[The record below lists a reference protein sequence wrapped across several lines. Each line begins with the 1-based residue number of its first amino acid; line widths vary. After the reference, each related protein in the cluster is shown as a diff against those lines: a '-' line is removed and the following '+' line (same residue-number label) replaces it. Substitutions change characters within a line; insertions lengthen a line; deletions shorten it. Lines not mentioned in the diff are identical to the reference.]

1 MSDSSS
7 FLMLDER
14 IQHFIWTE
22 GWEELRDAQELAIP
36 PIINCDRD
44 VIVAAATAAGK
55 TEAAFLPALSSLRK
69 SSSPGLIIYISP
81 LKALI
86 NDQFSR
92 LNRLCEQ
99 LEIPVWPWH
108 GDISAS
114 TKKRFLVRREGVL
127 LITPE
132 SLEALMCNRGT
143 SVAAIFEHLRFLV
156 IDELH
161 AFIGSERGKQLQSL
175 MHRVES
181 VIHRSVPRIGLSA
194 TLGDMRLASGFLR
207 PGKGDEVVLV
217 ESKSSSG
224 EIRILV
230 KGFEEP
236 LAVQQEDSEQEPEP
250 ITPAQVATQLFKAL
264 RGSNNLV
271 FPNSRAGVEQYT
283 HLLNKMCEDNLVPM
297 EFWPH
302 HGNLSKV
309 IREETET
316 ALKQKEIPATGVCT
330 NTLELGIDIGAVK
343 SIAQIGPPPSVASL
357 RQRLGRSG
365 RRKGEPAILRSYCIE
380 DAIGGETSICTDLR
394 LQFLKMTA
402 MISLLL
408 EGWFE
413 PPIAK
418 GAHLST
424 LIQQILSFIAQ
435 NGGSSIQEL
444 YTLFCGSSAPFSGL
458 SKDDFKGL
466 VRNLGEK
473 ELLIQD
479 SAGTLLHGPA
489 GEKRVNH
496 YTFYSAFVTD
506 EEFRIVSGGRTLGTL
521 PVSQALNIGQRILFA
536 SRTWIVED
544 VDEQQR
550 TIVVVPARGGAPPL
564 FSGGSGRTHTQVR
577 LRMRQLLESTEIPIY
592 LDDVAKRFLAEARS
606 NYARRNL
613 SHEVIVD
620 QGDTLLLL
628 TWIGDP
634 ANEAIACLLTCY
646 GFPANAAGPGV
657 EVHKGQRST
666 PEFLGVLHDLDAEE
680 IPALD
685 ILLSDAKN
693 LQREKW
699 DWALPDW
706 LLRKAYAS
714 LYLDLDEAMHWIKGL
729 KPASN

>member
-1 MSDSSS
+1 
-7 FLMLDER
+7 MLDER
-14 IQHFIWTE
+14 IQQFIWTE

-55 TEAAFLPALSSLRK
+55 TEAAFLPALSLLLN
-69 SSSPGLIIYISP
+69 SSKPGLIVYISP

-86 NDQFSR
+86 NDQFAR
-92 LNRLCEQ
+92 LDRLCEQ

-132 SLEALMCNRGT
+132 SLEALMCNRGS
-143 SVAAIFEHLRFLV
+143 SVAATFEHLNFLV

-207 PGKGDEVVLV
+207 PGKGEEVVLV
-217 ESKSSSG
+217 ESKSFSG

-236 LAVQQEDSEQEPEP
+236 LVVQEEDSDQEPEP
-250 ITPAQVATQLFKAL
+250 ITPAQVAAQLFKAL

-283 HLLNKMCEDNLVPM
+283 HLLNNMCDDNLVPM

-302 HGNLSKV
+302 HGNLSKE
-309 IREETET
+309 IRVETET
-316 ALKQKEIPATGVCT
+316 ALKQKELPATGICT

-343 SIAQIGPPPSVASL
+343 SVAQIGPPPSVASL

-365 RRKGEPAILRSYCIE
+365 RRKGEPAILRGYCIE
-380 DAIGGETSICTDLR
+380 AAIGGETSICTDLR

-402 MISLLL
+402 MIDLLL
-408 EGWFE
+408 DGWFE

-444 YTLFCGSSAPFSGL
+444 YALFCGSSAPFYGL

-473 ELLIQD
+473 QLLIQD

-489 GEKRVNH
+489 GEKHVNH

-536 SRTWIVED
+536 GRTWIVED
-544 VDEQQR
+544 VDEYQH

-577 LRMRQLLESTEIPIY
+577 LRMRELLESSQIPIY

-606 NYARRNL
+606 NYAKRNL
-613 SHEVIVD
+613 SHEAIVD

-628 TWIGDP
+628 TWIGDA
-634 ANEAIACLLTCY
+634 ANEAIACLLSCH
-646 GFPANAAGPGV
+646 GFRANAAGPGV
-657 EVHKGQRST
+657 EVHKGQRSLS
-666 PEFLGVLHDLDAEE
+666 EFLGTLNDLACEDVTS
-680 IPALD
+680 LD
-685 ILLSDAKN
+685 TLLSDAKN
-693 LQREKW
+693 LRREKW

-714 LYLDLDEAMHWIKGL
+714 QCLDLDEAHDWIKEL
-729 KPASN
+729 RTASNST

>member
-1 MSDSSS
+1 VSESSS

-14 IQHFIWTE
+14 IQQFIWAE

-55 TEAAFLPALSSLRK
+55 TEAAFLPALSFIMKRG
-69 SSSPGLIIYISP
+69 SPGLIVYISP

-86 NDQFSR
+86 NDQFAR
-92 LNRLCEQ
+92 LDRLCEQ

-114 TKKRFLVRREGVL
+114 SKKRFLHKREGVL

-143 SVAAIFEHLRFLV
+143 SVAAIFAHLRFLV

-236 LAVQQEDSEQEPEP
+236 LVVRQEDSDEEPEP
-250 ITPAQVATQLFKAL
+250 VTPAQVAAQLFKAL

-283 HLLNKMCEDNLVPM
+283 HLLNKMCGDNMLPM

-302 HGNLSKV
+302 HGNLSKE
-309 IREETET
+309 IRVETET
-316 ALKQKEIPATGVCT
+316 ALKQKELPATGICT

-343 SIAQIGPPPSVASL
+343 SVAQIGPPPSVASL

-365 RRKGEPAILRSYCIE
+365 RRKGEAAILRSYCIE

-402 MISLLL
+402 IISLLL

-413 PPIAK
+413 PPSAR

-444 YTLFCGSSAPFSGL
+444 YALFCCPLAPFSGL
-458 SKDDFKGL
+458 SKDDFRGL
-466 VRNLGEK
+466 IRNLGEK

-496 YTFYSAFVTD
+496 YTFYSAFVTH
-506 EEFRIVSGGRTLGTL
+506 EEFRIVSSGRTLGTL

-536 SRTWIVED
+536 GRTWIIEE
-544 VDEQQR
+544 VDEEQR
-550 TIVVVPARGGAPPL
+550 TVVVVPARGGSPPL

-577 LRMRQLLESTEIPIY
+577 LRMRHLLESTEIPVY
-592 LDDVAKRFLAEARS
+592 LDDVAKRFLAEARG

-628 TWIGDP
+628 TWLGDN
-634 ANEAIACLLTCY
+634 ANEAIACLLSY
-646 GFPANAAGPGV
+646 HGFPANAAGPGV
-657 EVHKGQRST
+657 EIRKGQRSI
-666 PEFLGVLHDLDAEE
+666 PELFEALCDFADEEVPDLG
-680 IPALD
+680 
-685 ILLSDAKN
+685 ILLADAKN

-714 LYLDLDEAMHWIKGL
+714 LYIDLDEAMDWSKGL
-729 KPASN
+729 KTAST

>member
-1 MSDSSS
+1 
-7 FLMLDER
+7 MLDER
-14 IQHFIWTE
+14 IQQFIWAE
-22 GWEELRDAQELAIP
+22 GWEELRDAQEMAIP
-36 PIINCDRD
+36 HIISCTQD

-55 TEAAFLPALSSLRK
+55 TEAAFLPALSFLMK
-69 SSSPGLIIYISP
+69 SSSPGLVVYISP

-86 NDQFSR
+86 NDQFAR
-92 LNRLCEQ
+92 LDRLCER

-108 GDISAS
+108 GDISATS
-114 TKKRFLVRREGVL
+114 KKRFLQKREGIL

-143 SVAAIFEHLRFLV
+143 SVGAIFAHLRFFIV
-156 IDELH
+156 DELH

-207 PGKGDEVVLV
+207 PGMGDEVVLV
-217 ESKSSSG
+217 ESKSISG
-224 EIRILV
+224 EIKIQV

-236 LAVQQEDSEQEPEP
+236 LVIQQEDSDKVPEP
-250 ITPAQVATQLFKAL
+250 ITPAKVTAHLFKVL

-271 FPNSRAGVEQYT
+271 FPNSRSGVEQYT
-283 HLLNKMCEDNLVPM
+283 HLLNKMCDDNSLPM

-302 HGNLSKV
+302 HGNLSKE
-309 IREETET
+309 IRIETES
-316 ALKQKEIPATGVCT
+316 ALKQKDLPATGICT

-380 DAIGGETSICTDLR
+380 NAIGGETTISTELR
-394 LQFLKMTA
+394 LEFLKTTA
-402 MISLLL
+402 MISLLI
-408 EGWFE
+408 EGWLE
-413 PPIAK
+413 PPLAK
-418 GAHLST
+418 GVHLST

-435 NGGSSIQEL
+435 NGGSTIQEL
-444 YTLFCGSSAPFSGL
+444 YALFCRPSAPFSGL
-458 SKDDFKGL
+458 SKADFKGL
-466 VRNLGEK
+466 IRNLGEK
-473 ELLIQD
+473 DLLIQD
-479 SAGTLLHGPA
+479 SAGSLLHGPS

-521 PVSQALNIGQRILFA
+521 PVSQALNGGQRILFA
-536 SRTWIVED
+536 GRTWIVEE
-544 VDEQQR
+544 VDEDR
-550 TIVVVPARGGAPPL
+550 KTIVVVSVRGGSPPL

-577 LRMRQLLESTEIPIY
+577 RRMRQLLESKEIPVY
-592 LDDVAKRFLAEARS
+592 LDEGAKQFLEDARA
-606 NYARRNL
+606 NYARHNL
-613 SHEVIVD
+613 SHNAIVD
-620 QGDTLLLL
+620 QGGTILLL
-628 TWIGDP
+628 TWLGDN
-634 ANEAIACLLTCY
+634 ANEAIACLLSFH

-657 EVHKGQRST
+657 EVRKGQRAV
-666 PEFLGVLHDLDAEE
+666 PEFFDALCHLADEE
-680 IPALD
+680 VPSLD
-685 ILLSDAKN
+685 ILLADTKN

-699 DWALPDW
+699 DWALPGW

-714 LYLDLDEAMHWIKGL
+714 LYIDFDEAIDWIKGL
-729 KPASN
+729 KNAFT

>member
-1 MSDSSS
+1 
-7 FLMLDER
+7 MLDER
-14 IQHFIWTE
+14 IQQFIWAE

-55 TEAAFLPALSSLRK
+55 TEAAFLPALSFIMKRG
-69 SSSPGLIIYISP
+69 SPGLIVYISP

-86 NDQFSR
+86 NDQFAR
-92 LNRLCEQ
+92 LDRLCEQ

-114 TKKRFLVRREGVL
+114 SKKRFLHKREGVL

-143 SVAAIFEHLRFLV
+143 SVAAIFAHLRFLV

-236 LAVQQEDSEQEPEP
+236 LVVRQEDSDEEPEP
-250 ITPAQVATQLFKAL
+250 VTPAQVAAQLFKAL

-283 HLLNKMCEDNLVPM
+283 HLLNKMCGDNMLPM

-302 HGNLSKV
+302 HGNLSKE
-309 IREETET
+309 IRVETET
-316 ALKQKEIPATGVCT
+316 ALKQKELPATGICT

-343 SIAQIGPPPSVASL
+343 SVAQIGPPPSVASL

-365 RRKGEPAILRSYCIE
+365 RRKGEAAILRSYCIE

-402 MISLLL
+402 IISLLL

-413 PPIAK
+413 PPSAR

-444 YTLFCGSSAPFSGL
+444 YALFCCPLAPFSGL
-458 SKDDFKGL
+458 SKDDFRGL
-466 VRNLGEK
+466 IRNLGEK

-496 YTFYSAFVTD
+496 YTFYSAFVTH
-506 EEFRIVSGGRTLGTL
+506 EEFRIVSSGRTLGTL

-536 SRTWIVED
+536 GRTWIIEE
-544 VDEQQR
+544 VDEEQR
-550 TIVVVPARGGAPPL
+550 TVVVVPARGGSPPL

-577 LRMRQLLESTEIPIY
+577 LRMRHLLESTEIPVY
-592 LDDVAKRFLAEARS
+592 LDDVAKRFLAEARG

-628 TWIGDP
+628 TWLGDN
-634 ANEAIACLLTCY
+634 ANEAIACLLSY
-646 GFPANAAGPGV
+646 HGFPANAAGPGV
-657 EVHKGQRST
+657 EIRKGQRSI
-666 PEFLGVLHDLDAEE
+666 PELFEALCDFADEEVPDLG
-680 IPALD
+680 
-685 ILLSDAKN
+685 ILLADAKN

-714 LYLDLDEAMHWIKGL
+714 LYIDLDEAMDWSKGL
-729 KPASN
+729 KTAST

>member
-1 MSDSSS
+1 
-7 FLMLDER
+7 MLDER
-14 IQHFIWTE
+14 IQHFIWAE

-55 TEAAFLPALSSLRK
+55 TEAAFLPALSFLLK
-69 SSSPGLIIYISP
+69 SSSPGLIVYISP

-86 NDQFSR
+86 NDQFAR
-92 LNRLCEQ
+92 LDRLCEQ

-114 TKKRFLVRREGVL
+114 TKKRFLDKREGVL

-143 SVAAIFEHLRFLV
+143 SVATIFEHLRFLV

-175 MHRVES
+175 MHRLES

-194 TLGDMRLASGFLR
+194 TLGDMRLASDFLR
-207 PGKGDEVVLV
+207 PGNGDEVVLV

-236 LAVQQEDSEQEPEP
+236 LVVQQEDSDERPEP
-250 ITPAQVATQLFKAL
+250 ITPAQVTAQLFRAL

-271 FPNSRAGVEQYT
+271 FPNSRAGVELYT
-283 HLLNKMCEDNLVPM
+283 HLLNKMCGDHMVPM

-302 HGNLSKV
+302 HGNLSKE
-309 IREETET
+309 IRFETET
-316 ALKQKEIPATGVCT
+316 ALKQKELPATGICT

-343 SIAQIGPPPSVASL
+343 SVAQIGPPPSVASL
-357 RQRLGRSG
+357 CQRLGRSG
-365 RRKGEPAILRSYCIE
+365 RRKGEPAILRGYCIE

-413 PPIAK
+413 PPIAP

-424 LIQQILSFIAQ
+424 LIQQILSFVAQ

-444 YTLFCGSSAPFSGL
+444 YALFCGASAPFSGL

-466 VRNLGEK
+466 IRTLGEK
-473 ELLIQD
+473 GLLIQD
-479 SAGTLLHGPA
+479 SAGTLLHGPV

-521 PVSQALNIGQRILFA
+521 PVSQALNVGQRILFA
-536 SRTWIVED
+536 GKTWIVEE
-544 VDEQQR
+544 VDEEQH
-550 TIVVVPARGGAPPL
+550 TIVVVRARGGAPPL

-577 LRMRQLLESTEIPIY
+577 LRMRQLLQDTEIPVY
-592 LDDVAKRFLAEARS
+592 LDDVAKRFLVEARS

-613 SHEVIVD
+613 SHEAMVD

-628 TWIGDP
+628 TWLGD
-634 ANEAIACLLTCY
+634 ASNEAIACLLSCRGY
-646 GFPANAAGPGV
+646 PANAAGPGV
-657 EVHKGQRST
+657 EVRKGQRSI
-666 PEFLGVLHDLDAEE
+666 PEFFEALCDLADQEMPDLGFLLADAQ
-680 IPALD
+680 
-685 ILLSDAKN
+685 N

-714 LYLDLDEAMHWIKGL
+714 LYLDLDEAMAWIKGL
-729 KPASN
+729 RSEFA